1 MVLFLSLKQDRL
13 GVFMKVVIVG
23 GVAGGAT
30 TAARLRRNSENAEV
44 LLLER
49 GGYISYANC
58 GLPYYIG
65 EVIRDRNNLFVVSKE
80 TFERNFNVQVRIQS
94 EVTSIDRTAK
104 TVSITDLST
113 GKEYR
118 EPYDKLVLSP
128 GAEPVKPPI
137 PGIQDERIFTLRSVA
152 DTDTLKYFIDTK
164 RPRRAV
170 IVGAGFIGLEMAENF
185 HKRGIQ
191 VILVEMAQQVMNVV
205 DFEMAAEVH
214 QHLKTKQVEFYLNDG
229 VASFEGSD
237 DRLTVT
243 LKSGRKIETDFV
255 LLSIGVRPDTKLARA
270 AGLQIGTTGGIQ
282 VNEYLQ
288 TSDPDIYAVG
298 DAIEFPN
305 PITGKPTLTYLAGP
319 ANKQGRIAA
328 DNIIFG
334 NHKTYTGTIGTAIAK
349 VFDLTVA
356 STGLAEKTL
365 KAEGLPYQAINI
377 HSSSHAGYYPGA
389 KGLSIKVTFHPESG
403 KLYGAQIVGYEGVDK
418 RIDLF
423 ATVLRHK
430 GTIQELTEIEHAYA
444 PPYSSAKD
452 PVNMAGFVAE
462 NILRGLSKH
471 IQWHELLEKDLS
483 TLFLLDVRTPEEYQ
497 LGTIEGAVNIPHYEV
512 RHRLAGIPR
521 DKTIIVF
528 CATGARSYL
537 AERILRENGY
547 TDIYNLSGGYKTY
560 QIATQKQTNEDIFAK
575 DFIGKDDIIYQ
586 ATLTETP
593 AARSEIKITKLDA
606 TGLQCPGPIMKLKT
620 AMETVPV
627 GDRILALAS
636 DPGFGRDVAAW
647 CTMTGNNLIGIEEEG
662 GIIRAIVE
670 KGIKPAPASLEGTG
684 EAVSIIVFSN
694 DMDKALASFVIANGA
709 ASAGKKVTLFFTFWG
724 LSVIKKPG
732 KVHTSKDLLGRMFGW
747 MLPKSSKGLGL
758 SKMHFAGIG
767 PRMMRFRMKQKQVD
781 SLESMIQNALAAGV
795 RLVACQ
801 MSMDVMGVK
810 REELLDGVEI
820 GGVATYLAEASRARV
835 NLFI

>member
-1 MVLFLSLKQDRL
+1 
-13 GVFMKVVIVG
+13 MKVVIVG

-30 TAARLRRNSENAEV
+30 TAARLRRNSEKAEI
-44 LLLER
+44 LIFER

-65 EVIRDRNNLFVVSKE
+65 EVIRDRNNLFVVTKE
-80 TFERNFNVQVRIQS
+80 TFERNFRVQVRVFS

-104 TVSITDLST
+104 RVTVTDLST
-113 GKEYR
+113 GKEY
-118 EPYDKLVLSP
+118 EESYDKLVLSP
-128 GAEPVKPPI
+128 GAEPVRPPI
-137 PGIQDERIFTLRSVA
+137 PGIQDERIFTLRSVT
-152 DTDTLKYFIDTK
+152 DTDAIKGFIDTR
-164 RPRRAV
+164 RPKRAV

-185 HKRGIQ
+185 RNRGLQ

-205 DFEMAAEVH
+205 DYEIAAEVH

-229 VASFEGSD
+229 VASFEGTKD
-237 DRLTVT
+237 HLTVT

-255 LLSIGVRPDTKLARA
+255 LLSIGVRPDTKLAKA
-270 AGLQIGTTGGIQ
+270 AGLQIGTTGGIK

-319 ANKQGRIAA
+319 ANKQGRIVA
-328 DNIIFG
+328 DNIIYG
-334 NHKTYTGTIGTAIAK
+334 NQKTYSGAIGTAIAK

-365 KAEGLPYQAINI
+365 KSEGLPYQAINI

-389 KGLSIKVTFHPESG
+389 KGMSIKITFHPESG

-423 ATVLRHK
+423 ATVLRHG
-430 GTIQELTEIEHAYA
+430 GTVQELTEIEHAYA

-462 NILRGLSKH
+462 NILKGRSRH

-512 RHRLAGIPR
+512 RHRLAEIPKDR
-521 DKTIIVF
+521 TIVVF
-528 CATGARSYL
+528 CAAGLRAYL

-547 TDIYNLSGGYKTY
+547 SDIFNLSGGYKTY
-560 QIATQKQTNEDIFAK
+560 QIATQKQSSEDIFEK
-575 DFIGKDDIIYQ
+575 DFIGKDDLIYQ
-586 ATLTETP
+586 ANPDRSRAETSTI
-593 AARSEIKITKLDA
+593 RITKLDT
-606 TGLQCPGPIMKLKT
+606 TGLQCPGPIMKLKA
-620 AMETVPV
+620 AMESVSV
-627 GDRILALAS
+627 GDRVLALAS

-647 CTMTGNNLIGIEEEG
+647 CTMTGNKLIGVEEEG

-670 KGIKPAPASLEGTG
+670 KGVKTTPQVLEGTG
-684 EAVSIIVFSN
+684 EAVTLIVFSN
-694 DMDKALASFVIANGA
+694 DLDRALASFVIANGA
-709 ASAGKKVTLFFTFWG
+709 ASAGKRVTMFFTFWG
-724 LSVIKKPG
+724 LSVIKKPE
-732 KVHTSKDLLGRMFGW
+732 KVKIRKDWMASMFGF
-747 MLPKSSKGLGL
+747 MLPKNSKKLGL

-767 PRMMRFRMKQKQVD
+767 PKMMRFRMKQKQVD
-781 SLESMIQNALAAGV
+781 SLEAMIQSALSSGV
-795 RLVACQ
+795 KLVACQ

-810 REELLDGVEI
+810 KEELLEGVEI
-820 GGVATYLAEASRARV
+820 GGVATYLSEASKSQV

>member
-1 MVLFLSLKQDRL
+1 
-13 GVFMKVVIVG
+13 MKVVIVG

-30 TAARLRRNSENAEV
+30 TAARLRRNSEQAKI
-44 LLLER
+44 LLFER

-65 EVIRDRNNLFVVSKE
+65 EVIRDRNNLFVVTKE
-80 TFERNFNVQVRIQS
+80 TFERNFNVQVRVQS
-94 EVTSIDRTAK
+94 EVTSIDRASK
-104 TVSITDLST
+104 TVSVTDLAT
-113 GKEYR
+113 GKEYK
-118 EPYDKLVLSP
+118 ETYDKLVLSP

-152 DTDTLKYFIDTK
+152 DTDAIKRFIDTK

-185 HKRGIQ
+185 HQRGLQ

-205 DFEMAAEVH
+205 DYEIAAEVH

-229 VASFEGSD
+229 VASFEGTPEE
-237 DRLTVT
+237 LTVT

-255 LLSIGVRPDTKLARA
+255 LLSIGVRPDTRLAKA
-270 AGLQIGTTGGIQ
+270 AGLQIGPTGGIK

-305 PITGKPTLTYLAGP
+305 PITGKPALTYLAGP
-319 ANKQGRIAA
+319 ANKQGRIVA

-334 NHKTYTGTIGTAIAK
+334 NRKTYPGAIGTAIAK

-365 KAEGLPYQAINI
+365 KSEGLPYQAINI

-389 KGLSIKVTFHPESG
+389 KGLSIKITFHPKSG

-423 ATVLRHK
+423 ATVLRHG
-430 GTIQELTEIEHAYA
+430 GTVQELTEIEHAYA

-462 NILRGLSKH
+462 NILRGQSRH

-483 TLFLLDVRTPEEYQ
+483 TLFLLDVRTPEEYS

-512 RHRLAGIPR
+512 RKRLPEIPR
-521 DKTIIVF
+521 DRTIVVF
-528 CATGARSYL
+528 CAAGLRAYL
-537 AERILRENGY
+537 AERILREHGY

-560 QIATQKQTNEDIFAK
+560 QIATQKQSNEDIFEG
-575 DFIGKDDIIYQ
+575 DFIGKDDLIYQ
-586 ATLTETP
+586 GHPEKTLSGP
-593 AARSEIKITKLDA
+593 SPVKITKLDA

-620 AMETVPV
+620 AMESVPV
-627 GDRILALAS
+627 GDRVLALAS

-647 CTMTGNNLIGIEEEG
+647 CTMTGNKLIGLAEEG
-662 GIIRAIVE
+662 GVIRAIVE
-670 KGIKPAPASLEGTG
+670 KGLKASPKALDGAG
-684 EAVSIIVFSN
+684 EAATLIVFSN
-694 DMDKALASFVIANGA
+694 DLDRALASFVIANGA
-709 ASAGKKVTLFFTFWG
+709 ASAGKKVTMFFTFWG
-724 LSVIKKPG
+724 LSVIKKPERV
-732 KVHTSKDLLGRMFGW
+732 KTTKDFMGRMFGF
-747 MLPKSSKGLGL
+747 MLPKSSRGLGL
-758 SKMHFAGIG
+758 SKMNFAGMG
-767 PRMMRFRMKQKQVD
+767 PKMMRFRMKQKQVD
-781 SLESMIQNALAAGV
+781 SLESMIQSALEAGV
-795 RLVACQ
+795 KLVACQ

-810 REELLDGVEI
+810 KEELIEGVEI
-820 GGVATYLAEASRARV
+820 GGVATYLAEASKSQV